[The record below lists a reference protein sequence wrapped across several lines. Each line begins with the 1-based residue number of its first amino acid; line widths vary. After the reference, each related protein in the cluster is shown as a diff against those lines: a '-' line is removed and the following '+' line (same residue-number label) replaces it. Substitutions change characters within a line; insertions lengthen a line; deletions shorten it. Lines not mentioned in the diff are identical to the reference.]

1 MISRKKFLPTSKLD
15 LQERKIKKV
24 DILFITGDAYVDH
37 PTFAAALLGR
47 LLESKGYTVGIIAQ
61 PRWERL
67 DDFLKLGSPN
77 LCVMVSAGNI
87 DSMVCHYT
95 AALKKRSQD
104 AYSPGGKTGYRP
116 DRALITYCMRAKQA
130 FKDVPIIIG
139 GIEGS
144 LRRFAHYDYWQD
156 KVRKSILFDSKAD
169 LLVYGMG
176 ENQTLEIVNRLK
188 KGENIKDLTDIRG
201 TAYLR
206 HKTDLDQTKTF
217 EQVLLPSFEEVSERD
232 VKSNTPTEKGKK
244 AYALA
249 FQKQE
254 KNENPFKPVVI
265 VQNCMNSQVIEN
277 PPALPLSQDQMD
289 SLYNDLFFTR
299 LAHPDYEKD
308 GGIPGLNEVQFSI
321 TCNRGCFGGCSFC
334 AITAHQGRII
344 QARSVKSVVKEAKE
358 LTKHPNFK
366 GYIHDIGGPT
376 ANFLSPSCD
385 KQLIDGPCPNRQ
397 CLFPQPCPNIKDSHE
412 KYLEMLDEVKELPG
426 IKKVF
431 IRSGIRFDYLMSV
444 AKPETQRRFLDSLAK
459 DHVSGQLRV
468 APEHVVD
475 EVLEKMRKCPVSVY
489 EDFVKAFNEANKRAN
504 KKQYVLPYLISSHPG
519 STLADAIELSLY
531 LKRHHFIPEQVQEFY
546 PTPGSVS
553 TCMYYTGLDPRPGKN
568 FEEVYVPKGRE
579 KHLQRALLQFNKPD
593 NRHLVL
599 EALVKAKREDL
610 IPVLLGKKS

>member
-1 MISRKKFLPTSKLD
+1 MVSRKDFLPTSKLD
-15 LQERKIKKV
+15 LQERKIKNV

-47 LLESKGYTVGIIAQ
+47 LLEHQGYTVGIIAQ
-61 PRWERL
+61 PRWDCL
-67 DDFLKLGSPN
+67 DDFIKLGSPN
-77 LCVMVSAGNI
+77 LCVMISAGNI

-95 AALKKRSQD
+95 SALKIRSQD
-104 AYSPGGKTGYRP
+104 AYSPGGKAGYRP

-176 ENQTLEIVNRLK
+176 ENQTLEIAKRLK
-188 KGENIKDLTDIRG
+188 NGENIKDLTNILG

-206 HKTDLDQTKTF
+206 HKTDIDQTKEF
-217 EQVLLPSFEEVSERD
+217 PQIFLPSFEEVSERD
-232 VKSNTPTEKGKK
+232 IKSNTPTEEGKK

-254 KNENPFKPVVI
+254 QYENPFKPVVV
-265 VQNCMNSQVIEN
+265 VQNCMKSQVIEN
-277 PPALPLSQDQMD
+277 PPALPLTEKQMD

-344 QARSVKSVVKEAKE
+344 QARSTASVVKEAKE
-358 LTKHPNFK
+358 LSKHPNFK

-376 ANFLSPSCD
+376 ANFLAPSCD
-385 KQLIDGPCPNRQ
+385 KQLKDGPCSNRQ
-397 CLFPQPCPNIKDSHE
+397 CLFPTPCPNIKDSHE
-412 KYLEMLDEVKELPG
+412 KYLEMLDQVKELPG

-431 IRSGIRFDYLMSV
+431 IRSGIRFDYLMLV
-444 AKPETQRRFLDSLAK
+444 AKPEMQRRFLDSLVK
-459 DHVSGQLRV
+459 DHVSGQLRI

-475 EVLEKMRKCPVSVY
+475 EVLEKMGKCPVSVY
-489 EDFVKAFNEANKRAN
+489 EDFVNAFNEANKKAG

-519 STLADAIELSLY
+519 STLKDAIELSLY
-531 LKRHHFIPEQVQEFY
+531 LKKHHFIPEQVQEFY
-546 PTPGSVS
+546 PTPGSAS
-553 TCMYYTGLDPRPGKN
+553 TCMYYTGLDPRLGKN
-568 FEEVYVPKGRE
+568 FEKVYVPKGRE
-579 KHLQRALLQFNKPD
+579 KHLQRALLQFNRPE
-593 NRHLVL
+593 NRHLVI
-599 EALVKAKREDL
+599 EALVKEKREDL
-610 IPVLLGKKS
+610 IPVLLGK